1 MCARSKE
8 PHDDVGGWTGQ
19 KHERLR
25 AYDNKRNTD
34 DTDDT
39 DLKG

>member
-1 MCARSKE
+1 LAPEK
-8 PHDDVGGWTGQ
+8 T
-19 KHERLR
+19 HERFL

-39 DLKG
+39 DLKGSVKWGALVNPF